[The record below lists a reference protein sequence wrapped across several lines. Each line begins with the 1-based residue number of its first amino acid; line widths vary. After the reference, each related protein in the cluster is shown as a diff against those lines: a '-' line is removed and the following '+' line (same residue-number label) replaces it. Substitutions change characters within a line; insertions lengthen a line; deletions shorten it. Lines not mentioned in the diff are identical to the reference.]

1 MMNSRRQFLL
11 HAAAPLTMGIG
22 GATQS
27 GPPKRIAA
35 IITEYRPVSHA
46 DVIVGKY
53 FDGFLQDGKSPGP
66 RSKIAS
72 MYTAQTP
79 KNDMSRELSRKHGV
93 PIFPNI
99 WQALTL
105 GGARLAVDGVL
116 LIGEHGD
123 YPWNEKGQ
131 HLYPRYE
138 LFLEISD
145 VFRALGHSA
154 PVFNDKHLSYNW
166 WKAQRMVAISR
177 ELKIPLMAGSSIP
190 VAYRPEGVELEFG
203 ARARHAVSIFY
214 GDPDAYGFHLIEGL
228 QCMVERRQGGETGVN
243 AVQYLEKQ
251 AMWEWVSQTPWA
263 ARLLDSAL
271 AKGVTRK
278 PGNMREL
285 GKEDYVYI
293 IDYRDG
299 LQAAAF
305 MMNGVA
311 QDACTAVEVEGRA
324 EPVSTLMWL
333 QEGRPFQHFGFLVQ
347 AVEKMFETGKPTY
360 PVERTLLT
368 SGMLEAILDSR
379 AAGHKRLETPHLG
392 VRYMA
397 PRQGFFGREKL

>member
-1 MMNSRRQFLL
+1 MSTRREFIATA
-11 HAAAPLTMGIG
+11 AAAPL
-22 GATQS
+22 ASAAASQS
-27 GPPKRIAA
+27 GPPKRVAA

-53 FDGFLQDGKSPGP
+53 LEGFRHDGQAPGP
-66 RSKIAS
+66 RSKIVS
-72 MYTAQTP
+72 MYTAQVP

-105 GGARLAVDGVL
+105 SGPRLAVDGVL
-116 LIGEHGD
+116 LIGEHGN

-138 LFLEISD
+138 MFLEITD
-145 VFRALGHSA
+145 AFRALGQVA

-177 ELKIPLMAGSSIP
+177 ELKFPMMAGSSIP
-190 VAYRPEGVELEFG
+190 VAYRPEAVDLEFG
-203 ARARHAVSIFY
+203 AKAKHAVSIFY
-214 GDPDAYGFHLIEGL
+214 GDHDAYGFHMLEGL
-228 QCMVERRQGGETGVN
+228 QCMVERRQGGETGVK

-251 AMWEWVSQTPWA
+251 AMWEWLSQTPWA
-263 ARLLDSAL
+263 SKLLDAAL
-271 AKGVTRK
+271 ARGVTRK
-278 PGNMREL
+278 QGEIRALATDMYAYL
-285 GKEDYVYI
+285 V
-293 IDYRDG
+293 DYRDG

-305 MMNGVA
+305 MTNGVA
-311 QDACTAVEVEGRA
+311 QDACTAVAVEGRA

-333 QEGRPFQHFGFLVQ
+333 EEGKKTYQHFAFLVQ

-368 SGMLEAILDSR
+368 SGVLEAIIDSR
-379 AAGHKRLETPHLG
+379 AAGHKRLETPHLNI
-392 VRYMA
+392 RYTA
-397 PRQGFFGREKL
+397 PRQGFFCTEKL